1 MSPECDGAAMIHRK
15 GESTKADL
23 RRRWPHHV
31 VLPADKLRG
40 LMNSEIVRTAAVA
53 SSATPQTY
61 SVRRGDLDFVMF
73 CFTKP
78 VNADVFSER
87 FGGKRLTYSLGPQR
101 RCTSSQ

>member
-1 MSPECDGAAMIHRK
+1 MAPVCGGAAMIQRK
-15 GESTKADL
+15 GEITKADL

-31 VLPADKLRG
+31 MLPADKLRG
-40 LMNSEIVRTAAVA
+40 HMHSEIVRTAAA
-53 SSATPQTY
+53 ALSAAPPTY
-61 SVRRGDLDFVMF
+61 PKRRGDLDFVVF

-101 RCTSSQ
+101 R

>member
-1 MSPECDGAAMIHRK
+1 MAPVCDGAAMIHRK

-23 RRRWPHHV
+23 QRRWPHHV
-31 VLPADKLRG
+31 ALPADKLRG

-53 SSATPQTY
+53 LSAAPQTY
-61 SVRRGDLDFVMF
+61 SVRRGDLDFVVF

-78 VNADVFSER
+78 VNAAVFSQR

-101 RCTSSQ
+101 R

>member
-1 MSPECDGAAMIHRK
+1 MAPVCGGAALTRRK
-15 GESTKADL
+15 GEITKADL

-40 LMNSEIVRTAAVA
+40 PMNSKIVRTSAAA
-53 SSATPQTY
+53 LSAAPQTY
-61 SVRRGDLDFVMF
+61 SVRRGDLDFVVF

-87 FGGKRLTYSLGPQR
+87 FGRKRLTYSLGPQR
-101 RCTSSQ
+101 R

>member
-1 MSPECDGAAMIHRK
+1 MAPVCDGAAMIHRK

-53 SSATPQTY
+53 LSAAPQTY
-61 SVRRGDLDFVMF
+61 SVRRGDLDFVVF

-78 VNADVFSER
+78 VNADVLSER

-101 RCTSSQ
+101 R

>member
-1 MSPECDGAAMIHRK
+1 MAPVCDGAAMIDRK
-15 GESTKADL
+15 GEITKADL

-40 LMNSEIVRTAAVA
+40 LMNSELVRSAAVA
-53 SSATPQTY
+53 LSAAPKTY
-61 SVRRGDLDFVMF
+61 SVRRGDLDFVVF

-87 FGGKRLTYSLGPQR
+87 FGGKRLTYPLGP
-101 RCTSSQ
+101 

>member
-1 MSPECDGAAMIHRK
+1 MTCRK
-15 GESTKADL
+15 GEITCAAL
-23 RRRWPHHV
+23 RRRWRHHV
-31 VLPADKLRG
+31 LLPADKLRG

-53 SSATPQTY
+53 LSAAPQTY
-61 SVRRGDLDFVMF
+61 PVRRGDLDFVVF

-101 RCTSSQ
+101 R

>member
-1 MSPECDGAAMIHRK
+1 MIHRK

-31 VLPADKLRG
+31 VLPADKLRW

-53 SSATPQTY
+53 LSAAPQTY
-61 SVRRGDLDFVMF
+61 PVRRGDLEFVVF

-87 FGGKRLTYSLGPQR
+87 SGGKRLTYSLGPQR
-101 RCTSSQ
+101 R